1 MRAALSTVWHH
12 PPSRAVALVFA
23 FVSTLYGTWLAR
35 IPEIQQALDLSEAAL
50 GWALLGAP
58 VGMLCVMPV
67 AGWMIARWSAGRVTL
82 GAAIAFASV
91 LSAPAWASNGWTLAA
106 GLALIGVTDGVL
118 NVAMNARAN
127 AVEEER
133 DVPILSTCH
142 GFFSIGGMI
151 GAGMGSATAAL
162 DLPLNVSLLGIGAM
176 GVAVV
181 GLHHRS
187 LTYGATTQ
195 SAGPVFA
202 LPTRA
207 LLGVAL
213 LVFVVLL
220 SEGAVSNWSAVY
232 LRNGLGA
239 SASVAALGYASF
251 SLTMAIGRFYGDR
264 LTHRFGP
271 RRVVQAGGLFAA
283 TGLGGGVWIGHP
295 TAALVGFGLMGL
307 GYATLIPVL
316 FRTAAQTPGLAP
328 GTSLAAVASVGYLG
342 LFAGPPALGGLADAW
357 GIAWVMGLLAALSAL
372 VAFNAHWVL
381 PSGQPVPSDA

>member
-1 MRAALSTVWHH
+1 MRAAVSTVWRH
-12 PPSRAVALVFA
+12 PSSRAVALVFA

-35 IPEIQQALDLSEAAL
+35 IPEMQHALDLSETAL

-67 AGWMIARWSAGRVTL
+67 AGWMIARWSAGPVTL
-82 GAAIAFASV
+82 GAAVAFAAV
-91 LSAPAWASNGWTLAA
+91 LSAPAWAWNGWALAG
-106 GLALIGVTDGVL
+106 GLVLIGVTDGVL

-127 AVEEER
+127 AVEERRET
-133 DVPILSTCH
+133 PILSTCH
-142 GFFSIGGMI
+142 GFFSVGGMV
-151 GAGMGSATAAL
+151 GAGVGSATAAL
-162 DLPLNVSLLGIGAM
+162 GLPLHVSLIGV
-176 GVAVV
+176 GVGGLVMV
-181 GLHHRS
+181 GLHHRELRS
-187 LTYGATTQ
+187 GATPQ

-213 LVFVVLL
+213 LVFCVLL

-232 LRNGLGA
+232 LRNALNA

-251 SLTMAIGRFYGDR
+251 SLTMAVGRFYGDR
-264 LTHRFGP
+264 LTHRLGP
-271 RRVVQAGGLFAA
+271 QRVVQMGGAFAA
-283 TGLGGGVWIGHP
+283 IGLGSGVLIGHP
-295 TAALVGFGLMGL
+295 IAALVGFGLMGL

-316 FRTAAQTPGLAP
+316 FRTAAQMPGLAP

-357 GIAWVMGLLAALSAL
+357 GLAWVMGVLAALSAL
-372 VAFNAHWVL
+372 VALNAHWVL
-381 PSGQPVPSDA
+381 PNRVLATAES